1 MPLQQTRLIYKLDD
15 LGARVLLLPMHQI
28 RCLDKLDDLGVLDR
42 LGVRVLP

>member
-1 MPLQQTRLIYKLDD
+1 MPLQQTQLIYKLDD

-28 RCLDKLDDLGVLDR
+28 RYLDKLDDLGVLDR